1 MHFYLATSFLFP
13 RSLRMRIFLLC
24 FVATHMP
31 ILAYTG
37 WGLATGAISAS
48 AFWLLLGATLTG
60 TVLALLGIGAL
71 LSPIEKLADAL
82 EEEGDEGIHDLP
94 RAQDLIQKL
103 YNGVHR
109 ARRASDKAMREL
121 DVVAHEDLLTGI
133 LNRRGFLK
141 RLNSLPPAQR
151 HGCFAIID
159 IDHFKQVNDE
169 MGHEEGDRVLRALAV
184 RLSEQTRRAD
194 IVARWG
200 GEEFVVF
207 FSGVIESEA
216 CWALE
221 RIAWRMQGD
230 PIGRIKG
237 RPITFSGG
245 VCRWVENDLQGSLL
259 HADEALYEAKRNGRD
274 QVCTAV
280 ALSPARE
287 SGGMLK

>member
-1 MHFYLATSFLFP
+1 MNFYLATSFIFP
-13 RSLRMRIFLLC
+13 RSLRMRIFFLC
-24 FVATHMP
+24 FAATHVP
-31 ILAYTG
+31 LLAYTV
-37 WGLATGAISAS
+37 WGLATGRIAAV
-48 AFWLLLGATLTG
+48 AFWLLLTATAAG

-71 LSPIEKLADAL
+71 LAPIEKLADAL
-82 EEEGDEGIHDLP
+82 GDQDGEEEGEGGHDMS

-109 ARRASDKAMREL
+109 ARRSTDKTMREL
-121 DVVAHEDLLTGI
+121 DLVAHEDMLTGI
-133 LNRRGFLK
+133 LNRRGFMK
-141 RLNSLPPAQR
+141 KINSLPASQR
-151 HGCFAIID
+151 HGCFAILD
-159 IDHFKQVNDE
+159 IDYFKQVNDE
-169 MGHEEGDRVLRALAV
+169 MGHDEGDRVLRALAG

-207 FSGVIESEA
+207 FNGVIETEA

-245 VCRWVENDLQGSLL
+245 VCRWVEGDLTGSLI

-280 ALSPARE
+280 ALTPAR
-287 SGGMLK
+287 